1 VADAPSGDQ
10 EFLRS
15 IFLLEAWDTLV
26 AIEDGLGRLT
36 SGDEPA
42 WDDLFVV
49 THRLR
54 GAASLQGFPSVTT
67 LADAVEQA
75 LRQLRGSPSAVRDQ
89 AAPRVSELVT
99 ALKTTLEA
107 LQSGLEPPPFPA
119 PAAATP
125 PAPATPPPPSAPAAP
140 ADPLRTE
147 LAAFFAANDD
157 VLSYFGPEAAE
168 HLEAM
173 TTAILALERDG
184 ADESSIAALFRAVH
198 TLKGAAYV
206 VGCRPIG
213 ELAHGLEDLLVT
225 VRDGRAPLTPAL
237 LEASLAAVDCVKHML
252 DPAAAAGIDLSAAAA
267 GVRTR
272 VAALLEALPTTAVV
286 GDTPAVS
293 PAAEPPAPVEVT
305 TPVVAPTPQPA
316 VAPAPARPP
325 RPDAR
330 PSARPARGGRQT
342 IRVALE
348 RLDGLMDLVGELVV
362 ARSGLERRLA
372 ELDRVGD
379 VLFTSRA
386 RLGQA
391 ITDFERRH
399 LDAQLPAPRRA
410 GGDEGERQHRSI
422 SELFAALEFDRYDD
436 FTLFTRSV
444 TEIASDIAEAQ
455 AELTTL
461 GRSVRDDV
469 GLVHRLTA
477 EVRAGLGRARLVEI
491 GSLYT
496 RFVRQAQEAARAN
509 GKTVRVETSG
519 ESVELD
525 ASIIEQVVDPL
536 LHVVQN
542 AVVHGLES
550 ADERRA
556 RGKPAAGTVSLSASH
571 RGAFVVIEVADDG
584 RGIDAD
590 RVRRRGVAQGFVRAE
605 AAASMSDREAL
616 ELIFRPGFSTAEEVT
631 TTAGRGVG
639 MDVVRTNIGRLNGEV
654 DISTELGAGTR
665 FTLRLPLTVLVT
677 EALMVRAGDE
687 LLAVPLNAVHVIAA
701 LGPEHQRTG
710 PDGPLALV
718 EERWL
723 PLIHLDRALGLP
735 AAPAVDRASV
745 LALRGV
751 GGLFACAVDQ
761 VLHKEEIVVKPLGAF
776 LAGIG
781 PFSGATVSSDGRVTL
796 LLDAPA
802 LGDLALRHARGA
814 GTPSLDTPLALEAPA
829 AAPAPSVG
837 GVPTLRRTGSDAN
850 VQARVGQD
858 GAPGAPLARKKGR
871 VLLVDDS
878 LSVRK
883 FVGAMLVKAGFEVTT
898 ANDGADAL
906 TRLGEADFDVLVTD
920 LEMPRLNGYELLE
933 DVRRRPATRELPV
946 VILTTRAGDKHQ
958 SLARRLGVDHYMTKP
973 VAEEAFVQLIE
984 SLAPGGGE
992 RTP

>member
-1 VADAPSGDQ
+1 VVEPAGDQ

-15 IFLLEAWDTLV
+15 IFLMEAWDTLV

-36 SGDEPA
+36 GGGEPA
-42 WDDLFVV
+42 WDQIFVI

-54 GAASLQGFPSVTT
+54 GASALQGFPSVTA
-67 LADAVEQA
+67 LAESIEQG
-75 LRQLRGSPSAVRDQ
+75 LRQLRGTPSAVRGHV
-89 AAPRVSELVT
+89 APRVRELL
-99 ALKTTLEA
+99 ASLKATLEA
-107 LQSGLEPPPFPA
+107 LESGAEAPPLATPEPTPA
-119 PAAATP
+119 LP
-125 PAPATPPPPSAPAAP
+125 PAPVAAP
-140 ADPLRTE
+140 SDPLRAE

-168 HLEAM
+168 HLDTM
-173 TTAILALERDG
+173 TTALLTLQRDG
-184 ADESSIAALFRAVH
+184 AGEAEIAELFRAVH

-213 ELAHGLEDLLVT
+213 ELAHGLEDLLVA
-225 VRDGRAPLTPAL
+225 VREGRAALTPTL
-237 LEASLAAVDCVKHML
+237 LDVSLAAVDCFKHML
-252 DPAAAAGIDLSAAAA
+252 DPAVDVRIDLTGAAASLRA
-267 GVRTR
+267 R
-272 VAALLEALPTTAVV
+272 VTTLLEAA
-286 GDTPAVS
+286 
-293 PAAEPPAPVEVT
+293 PAPVVLDEPTAAPEVAA
-305 TPVVAPTPQPA
+305 PVVPAEAARATKAPAAPA
-316 VAPAPARPP
+316 PVAPARIGRPA
-325 RPDAR
+325 AR
-330 PSARPARGGRQT
+330 ESARSSRAGRQT

-362 ARSGLERRLA
+362 ARSALERRLA
-372 ELDRVGD
+372 EMDRVGD

-391 ITDFERRH
+391 VNDFERRH
-399 LDAQLPAPRRA
+399 LDAQLPVPRHDGA
-410 GGDEGERQHRSI
+410 SGDGRDHHRSV
-422 SELFAALEFDRYDD
+422 SELFAELEFDRYDD

-444 TEIASDIAEAQ
+444 AEIASDVAEAH
-455 AELTTL
+455 AELAAL
-461 GRSVRDDV
+461 GRTVREDV
-469 GLVHRLTA
+469 GLVHRLTG

-496 RFVRQAQEAARAN
+496 RFVRQGQEAARAN
-509 GKTVRVETSG
+509 GKTVKIETSG

-536 LHVVQN
+536 LHLVQN

-550 ADERRA
+550 PDERRA
-556 RGKPAAGTVSLSASH
+556 RGKPAAGTVSLGASH

-590 RVRRRGVAQGFVRAE
+590 RLRRRAVAQGFVRAE
-605 AAASMSDREAL
+605 AAATMSDHDAL
-616 ELIFRPGFSTAEEVT
+616 ELIFRPGFSTAAEVT

-654 DISTELGAGTR
+654 EVSTELGAGTR

-677 EALMVRAGDE
+677 EALTVRVGTE
-687 LLAVPLNAVHVIAA
+687 VLAVPLNAVHVIATVGA
-701 LGPEHQRTG
+701 DGRRTG
-710 PDGPLALV
+710 PDGAAALI

-735 AAPAVDRASV
+735 ASPPGERPPV

-776 LAGIG
+776 LSGIG
-781 PFSGATVSSDGRVTL
+781 PYSGATVSADGRVTL

-802 LGDLALRHARGA
+802 LGELALR
-814 GTPSLDTPLALEAPA
+814 PST
-829 AAPAPSVG
+829 G
-837 GVPTLRRTGSDAN
+837 GVRAHQNRVIEATRAGIGADGVRGTRDAS
-850 VQARVGQD
+850 
-858 GAPGAPLARKKGR
+858 KKGR

-883 FVGAMLVKAGFEVTT
+883 FVGQMLEKAGFEVTT

-906 TRLGEADFDVLVTD
+906 THLAQAEFDVLVTD

-933 DVRRRPATRELPV
+933 DVRRRPSTRELPV
-946 VILTTRAGDKHQ
+946 VVLTTRAGDKHH
-958 SLARRLGVDHYMTKP
+958 SLARRLGVNHYMTKP
-973 VAEEAFVQLIE
+973 VAEEAFVRLIE
-984 SLAPGGGE
+984 SLAPGGVE
-992 RTP
+992 RTS